1 MDIVNGVVTALLG
14 GLINGTIYGLIG
26 LGIVLIFK
34 SQRVINFAQGEFAT
48 TAAFVLYV
56 LTQVYDLRT
65 RLPFGQLGG
74 YLVAI
79 FVALLA
85 AVVLAVVV
93 ERVVVRPLRGSPDVT
108 VFVATAGVALFIIAL
123 TLLLAGPNILIV
135 DPVLPKLEAAFQER
149 GLLALMSPQRIIMLG
164 VFIAAAIALALF
176 FSRTALGRGVLA
188 MSAEPFAVR
197 LAGISTERMSILVW
211 GMAGLISGAAGIAFI
226 PTTALTPGFFTR
238 GALIPALTAVVIG
251 GLNSLPGAFAG
262 GLLIGFV
269 QAFAAQ
275 FVPSTIPEPGTIAV
289 FVILLLT
296 LLLRP
301 QGLLAREA

>member
-1 MDIVNGVVTALLG
+1 MEILNGVITALLG

-56 LTQVYDLRT
+56 LTSVYDLRT

-74 YLVAI
+74 YLVA
-79 FVALLA
+79 VALAILA

-93 ERVVVRPLRGSPDVT
+93 ERLVVRPLRGSPDVT
-108 VFVATAGVALFIIAL
+108 VFVATAGVALFIIAV

-135 DPVLPKLEAAFQER
+135 DPMLPKLEEAFQQR
-149 GLLALMSPQRIIMLG
+149 GLLGLVSPQRLIMLG
-164 VFIAAAIALALF
+164 VFVASAGGLAVF

-211 GMAGLISGAAGIAFI
+211 AMAGLVSGAAGVAFI
-226 PTTALTPGFFTR
+226 PTTALTAGFFTR

-251 GLNSLPGAFAG
+251 GLTSLPGAFAG
-262 GLLIGFV
+262 GLLIGFI

-275 FVPSTIPEPGTIAV
+275 FVPATIPEPGTIAV
-289 FVILLLT
+289 FVVLVLT

-301 QGLLAREA
+301 QGLLAKEA